1 METNTTAL
9 DGIIRETAKA
19 LREIVAEIETQP
31 ETTRNRY
38 EYYMALITRL
48 NERRHAPL
56 FWGACLIKAG
66 ANGQGVR
73 DALEVLGHSI

>member
-1 METNTTAL
+1 MEKPQHM
-9 DGIIRETAKA
+9 DVYIRETAKA
-19 LREIVAEIETQP
+19 LREIVSDIESQP

-48 NERRHAPL
+48 NEHRNAPL

-73 DALEVLGHSI
+73 DALQVLGTKL

>member
-1 METNTTAL
+1 MEDYINQ
-9 DGIIRETAKA
+9 TAKA
-19 LREIVAEIETQP
+19 LREIVAEIENQP

-38 EYYMALITRL
+38 EYYMALITKL
-48 NERRHAPL
+48 KEMNDAPL

-73 DALEVLGHSI
+73 DALQVLGHSI

>member
-1 METNTTAL
+1 MEKPQHMDAY
-9 DGIIRETAKA
+9 IRETAKA
-19 LREIVAEIETQP
+19 LRDIVAEIELKP
-31 ETTRNRY
+31 ATTRN
-38 EYYMALITRL
+38 YYGDYMSLIIQL

>member
-1 METNTTAL
+1 MKPQHME
-9 DGIIRETAKA
+9 DYIKETAKA
-19 LREIVAEIETQP
+19 LREIVAEIENQP

-38 EYYMALITRL
+38 EYYMALITKL
-48 NERRHAPL
+48 KEMNDAPL

-66 ANGQGVR
+66 ANAQGVR